1 MSRITT
7 QFPYGEH
14 IALFCVNHPEKRWST
29 KNIDGIG
36 ARTIYYNLDYDR
48 DMGPE
53 CSCPCKDL
61 RPVRY
66 PDLPDFVM
74 DGLPAPDPKGTIAL
88 VKQLRAEG
96 MEFVEAVNE
105 AKRRLAEKTE

>member
-14 IALFCVNHPEKRWST
+14 IALYCVNHPEKRWST
-29 KNIDGIG
+29 KNIDRIG
-36 ARTIYYNLDYDR
+36 ARTIYYNLQGKP

-53 CSCPCKDL
+53 CSCPCCDL

-66 PDLPDFVM
+66 PDLPDVM
-74 DGLPAPDPKGTIAL
+74 DGLPAPYPKGTIAL

-96 MEFVEAVNE
+96 MEFEEAVKE
-105 AKRRLAEKTE
+105 AKRRLAEKAE